1 MFSCKLVMQAL
12 GLVLEWVPC
21 EWMVERSFGRE
32 SVEGRVR
39 DLDSEWSWVCGVR
52 CVVCGVCG
60 PC

>member
-39 DLDSEWSWVCGVR
+39 DLDSEWSWVC
-52 CVVCGVCG
+52 VV
-60 PC
+60 